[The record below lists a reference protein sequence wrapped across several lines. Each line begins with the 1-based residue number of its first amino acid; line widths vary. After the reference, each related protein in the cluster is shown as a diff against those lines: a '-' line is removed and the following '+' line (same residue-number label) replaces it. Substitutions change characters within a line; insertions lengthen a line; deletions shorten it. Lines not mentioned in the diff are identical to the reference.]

1 MEAVEAMDKVGTYV
15 LFTVPKENL
24 EDFYDWL
31 IEVAQTERYNE
42 LGLDIKDM
50 VTPIVIEN

>member
-1 MEAVEAMDKVGTYV
+1 MDKVGTFV

-50 VTPIVIEN
+50 VTSIVIEN